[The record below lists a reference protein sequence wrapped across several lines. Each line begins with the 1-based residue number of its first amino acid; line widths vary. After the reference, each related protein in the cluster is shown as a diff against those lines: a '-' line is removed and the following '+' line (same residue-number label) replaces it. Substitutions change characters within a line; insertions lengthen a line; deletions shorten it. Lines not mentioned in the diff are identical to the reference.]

1 MVDGTVSNA
10 FVMHYFY
17 NLGYGFYIFLSF
29 SVQFHVSDM
38 PSAGNGVER
47 SFPFYL
53 LGDGDGLFYI
63 YVERVYIIVIVR
75 HAGNDAVFAAVHTG
89 EASGKSFGR
98 GGKYGEI
105 QLIFLFVF
113 VCHFIHFRNGFE

>member
-1 MVDGTVSNA
+1 PRLLPSFPTRRSSDLQIPGNATHSHYILALANRALVVNDPFVTASLTSINRMIDGTVSNA

-29 SVQFHVSDM
+29 SVQFYVSDM
-38 PSAGNGVER
+38 SSAGNGVER

-63 YVERVYIIVIVR
+63 
-75 HAGNDAVFAAVHTG
+75 
-89 EASGKSFGR
+89 
-98 GGKYGEI
+98 
-105 QLIFLFVF
+105 
-113 VCHFIHFRNGFE
+113 